1 MALLKSKNSDLP
13 RPSVKGFAHVNRYW
27 DRVHE
32 IVSAKI
38 LPGEYYVTTTEEMI
52 TTVLGSCIS
61 ACVRDRIFGVGGM
74 NHFMLP
80 DCGHNATLSSGGDYL
95 SAETRYGS
103 FAMERLIN
111 DVLKNGGRRENL
123 EVKIIGGGRIIE
135 KMTNVGLRNIEFAR
149 SYINTEGFEIAA
161 EDVGDIYPR
170 KLVYFPLTG
179 KVRVKKLRSLHNN
192 TIIEREDHYMHEIEE
207 KPVSGDVELF

>member
-1 MALLKSKNSDLP
+1 MTVLNRSRHDIPK
-13 RPSVKGFAHVNRYW
+13 PSVKGFSHVNRYW
-27 DRVHE
+27 DREHD

-38 LPGEYYVTTTEEMI
+38 LPGEYYVTTIDEMV

-61 ACVRDRIFGVGGM
+61 ACIRDRVFGIGGM

-80 DCGHNATLSSGGDYL
+80 EAGKNAAATGSSYL

-111 DVLKNGGRRENL
+111 DILKQGGRRENL
-123 EVKIIGGGRIIE
+123 EVKIIGGGRILE
-135 KMTNVGLRNIEFAR
+135 KMTNIGQRNIEFAR
-149 SYINTEGFEIAA
+149 TYVTTEGFQITA

-170 KLVYFPLTG
+170 KVLYYPLTG
-179 KVRVKKLRSLHNN
+179 KVRVKKLKSLHNN
-192 TIIEREDHYMHEIEE
+192 TIIERENTYLHQIEE
-207 KPVSGDVELF
+207 KPVTGDVELF